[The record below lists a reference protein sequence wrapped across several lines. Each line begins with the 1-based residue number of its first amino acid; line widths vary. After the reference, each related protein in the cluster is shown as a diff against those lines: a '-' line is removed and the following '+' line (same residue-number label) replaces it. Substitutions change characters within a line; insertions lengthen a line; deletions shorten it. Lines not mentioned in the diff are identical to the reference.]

1 MFNTALLYEIV
12 SKQTPYDVIIG
23 GSDLPANFDKGC
35 VIITLI
41 NSQVLTQS
49 YKDFSKITTQG
60 DTYTIQ
66 STTRVQNN
74 YQFDLYRCN
83 PRNLECIDVEI
94 QAQSLREYLKSYDV
108 ADYMQT
114 IQAEILPT
122 ISQINFLTDFNEQ
135 KKLVNRAFFE
145 VSIVFDVKNI
155 QYVNTF
161 DKIAL
166 ENKLLIG
173 G

>member
-12 SKQTPYDVIIG
+12 VKQTPYDVIIG

-49 YKDFSKITTQG
+49 YKDFSKITTQD
-60 DTYTIQ
+60 DTHTIQ

-83 PRNLECIDVEI
+83 PRNLEYIDVEI

-122 ISQINFLTDFNEQ
+122 ISQITFLTDFNEQ

-145 VSIVFDVKNI
+145 VSIIFDVTNI
-155 QYVNTF
+155 QDVNIF

-166 ENKLLIG
+166 GNTLIG

>member
-60 DTYTIQ
+60 DTHTIQ
-66 STTRVQNN
+66 SITRVQNN

-83 PRNLECIDVEI
+83 PRNLDYIDVEI

-108 ADYMQT
+108 ADYMQA

-122 ISQINFLTDFNEQ
+122 ISQISFLTDFNDQ

-145 VSIVFDVKNI
+145 VSIIFDVINMQDVNI
-155 QYVNTF
+155 F

>member
-60 DTYTIQ
+60 DTHTIQ
-66 STTRVQNN
+66 SITRVQNN
-74 YQFDLYRCN
+74 YQLDLYRCN
-83 PRNLECIDVEI
+83 PRNLEYSDVEI
-94 QAQSLREYLKSYDV
+94 QAQGLREYLKSYDV

-122 ISQINFLTDFNEQ
+122 ISQISFLTDFNEQ

-145 VSIVFDVKNI
+145 VSIVFDVINMQDVNI
-155 QYVNTF
+155 F
-161 DKIAL
+161 DKITL
-166 ENKLLIG
+166 GNTLIG

>member
-1 MFNTALLYEIV
+1 MFNTALLHEIIA
-12 SKQTPYDVIIG
+12 KKTHYDVIIG
-23 GSDLPANFDKGC
+23 GSDLPADFEKGC
-35 VIITLI
+35 VIINLI
-41 NSQVLTQS
+41 NSQALTQS
-49 YKDFSKITTQG
+49 YKDFSKIKTQN
-60 DTYTIQ
+60 DMHVIQ

-83 PRNLECIDVEI
+83 PRNLEYIDLEI

-108 ADYMQT
+108 AEYMEN
-114 IQAEILPT
+114 IGAEILPT
-122 ISQINFLTDFNEQ
+122 ISEITFLTDFNEQ

-145 VSIVFDVKNI
+145 VSIIFNVTNTQDVNI
-155 QYVNTF
+155 F

-166 ENKLLIG
+166 ENKLIG

>member
-12 SKQTPYDVIIG
+12 TKHTPYDVIIG
-23 GSDLPANFDKGC
+23 GSDLPANLDKGC

-49 YKDFSKITTQG
+49 YKDFSKITTQE
-60 DTYTIQ
+60 DTHTIQ

-74 YQFDLYRCN
+74 YQLDLYRCN
-83 PRNLECIDVEI
+83 PRNLEYIDVEI
-94 QAQSLREYLKSYDV
+94 QAQTLREYLKSFDV
-108 ADYMQT
+108 QDYMKS

-122 ISQINFLTDFNEQ
+122 ISQINFLTDFNDQ

-145 VSIVFDVKNI
+145 VSVLFDVTNI
-155 QYVNTF
+155 QDVSIF
-161 DKIAL
+161 DKITI
-166 ENKLLIG
+166 ENKLIG